1 MTRRDMSPWQHQAI
15 YNTKI
20 SGTHTWDLAEV
31 MAGASPAE
39 GQHLQ
44 ACAVKGTCTHVCLL
58 FRPLKGPPLPD
69 RSPPSPSLR
78 VTFRHQQLQLCT
90 FALPSCHAASCYT
103 HKHAPLYFKTHMSFE
118 AAAAAAAG
126 AGASPPG
133 RACL

>member
-44 ACAVKGTCTHVCLL
+44 ACAVKGTYTRVSTLST
-58 FRPLKGPPLPD
+58 FER
-69 RSPPSPSLR
+69 PSPSRPFSSLSF
-78 VTFRHQQLQLCT
+78 TACYLQAPT
-90 FALPSCHAASCYT
+90 ATAVHIRTSILPRCKLLYT
-103 HKHAPLYFKTHMSFE
+103 QTRTTVF
-118 AAAAAAAG
+118 
-126 AGASPPG
+126 
-133 RACL
+133 